1 MPMTDTDR
9 LATPSDLGDTLK
21 RLTTILREVEAL
33 PEPAQQRFW
42 DELRVP
48 AEDLRI
54 ADAGMRTVA
63 VLYNIMSA
71 MGGPRLAEL
80 VNGEVKEY
88 YERMLAEMQTMQH
101 HEWEVFLDQKFEAS
115 KGTEHEGRIEV
126 TVAIHTVR
134 DLGRGFLSRVD
145 GAPKLLK
152 LTSTEGKER
161 YFASKDI
168 IMMEFGNTLTSTPA

>member
-9 LATPSDLGDTLK
+9 LSTPSDLVDTLK

-33 PEPAQQRFW
+33 PEIAQQRFW
-42 DELRVP
+42 DDLHMP
-48 AEDLRI
+48 AEDLHI
-54 ADAGMRTVA
+54 GADVGLRTVT
-63 VLYNIMSA
+63 VLYNILNVMC
-71 MGGPRLAEL
+71 GPRLAEL

-101 HEWEVFLDQKFEAS
+101 REWEAFLDQKFEAA
-115 KGTEHEGRIEV
+115 KGTDHEGSIAV

-134 DLGRGFLSRVD
+134 DIGRGLLSRVD
-145 GAPKLLK
+145 SAPKLLK
-152 LTSTEGKER
+152 LTSAEGKER

-168 IMMEFGNTLTSTPA
+168 IMMEFEKSPD